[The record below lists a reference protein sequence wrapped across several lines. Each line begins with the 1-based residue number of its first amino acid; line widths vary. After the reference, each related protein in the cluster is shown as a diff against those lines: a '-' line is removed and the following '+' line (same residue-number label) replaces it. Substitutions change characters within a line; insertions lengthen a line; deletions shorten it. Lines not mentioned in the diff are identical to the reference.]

1 MLCVF
6 WYPRIFHTSFEYR
19 KENHL
24 KRIDISDDVDDT
36 SFRCYLDIDED
47 CDGNLCF
54 TTYRENVGG
63 IHSNEEK
70 LELRLEEK
78 SNNGF
83 DVYSFQQGEDSK
95 HKIKFVNYYHIF
107 YHHAKSLH
115 HSHEINHEADSF
127 LRPMFIGLDNKLD
140 QSFMNGDEIG
150 LKMVRGDFFSKSIL
164 EPDNLAF
171 PYYLYQYERIFKTRY
186 AQRLSKLRYDYLQ
199 CKSVEYFLRNRLND
213 LRSSNNHDKIE
224 SQFNKIFCSY
234 RRYLSDYNESYDY
247 SQNGG
252 LDDICFKLLDLLPLV
267 RKKMRGEVKELCEN
281 AYIEYT
287 YCKTLLESKYNT
299 LIRKDVKFKSEDLDV
314 LKKETCNKDVKLQL
328 QRKDFLRKM
337 AVNISS
343 AMSYVDDIL
352 IVCRDWDTTEVD
364 SSFVKAEDLSKKA
377 GKISM
382 ISLVASIIS
391 FIVSLI
397 GLIFAIRNIP

>member
-1 MLCVF
+1 M
-6 WYPRIFHTSFEYR
+6 
-19 KENHL
+19 
-24 KRIDISDDVDDT
+24 
-36 SFRCYLDIDED
+36 
-47 CDGNLCF
+47 
-54 TTYRENVGG
+54 
-63 IHSNEEK
+63 
-70 LELRLEEK
+70 
-78 SNNGF
+78 
-83 DVYSFQQGEDSK
+83 
-95 HKIKFVNYYHIF
+95 
-107 YHHAKSLH
+107 
-115 HSHEINHEADSF
+115 
-127 LRPMFIGLDNKLD
+127 
-140 QSFMNGDEIG
+140 
-150 LKMVRGDFFSKSIL
+150 
-164 EPDNLAF
+164 
-171 PYYLYQYERIFKTRY
+171 
-186 AQRLSKLRYDYLQ
+186 
-199 CKSVEYFLRNRLND
+199 
-213 LRSSNNHDKIE
+213 
-224 SQFNKIFCSY
+224 
-234 RRYLSDYNESYDY
+234 
-247 SQNGG
+247 
-252 LDDICFKLLDLLPLV
+252 
-267 RKKMRGEVKELCEN
+267 CEN